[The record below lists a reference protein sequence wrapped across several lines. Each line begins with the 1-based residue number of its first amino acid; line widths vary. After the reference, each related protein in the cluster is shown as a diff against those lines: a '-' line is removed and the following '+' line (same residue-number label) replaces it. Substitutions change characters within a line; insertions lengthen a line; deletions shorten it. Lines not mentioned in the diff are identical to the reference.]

1 MGWYDKLFE
10 AESYQLANGK
20 VVSQKFTRLPLIIV
34 LLLIGIS
41 ISVWVTGFSLVT
53 LVTNFVGFWQI
64 LASMWPPNLAYFSQV
79 WPPLWGSVGFA
90 DCHFSGAQRDESST
104 SQFSGAFYF
113 NRCANDSDIGG
124 RFDCDL
130 YFRVGHLCRHRGDFP
145 F

>member
-64 LASMWPPNLAYFSQV
+64 LASMWPPNLAYFFT
-79 WPPLWGSVGFA
+79 SVA
-90 DCHFSGAQRDESST
+90 T
-104 SQFSGAFYF
+104 V
-113 NRCANDSDIGG
+113 
-124 RFDCDL
+124 
-130 YFRVGHLCRHRGDFP
+130 VGHDSNVIFGSFLGQRWLCRLP